1 MTGRTPRPDRRTQD
15 EPALPTP
22 RPEDDPYDAPSERL
36 RWGSYFSAGCAT
48 LIVLVELLVTDL
60 GLSFG
65 ASAIASGGSIFTW
78 IVFAIGAVGCVYLGV
93 RFLNSALAA
102 EHELSQF
109 DRGSAGRA

>member
-1 MTGRTPRPDRRTQD
+1 MSGRTPDD
-15 EPALPTP
+15 PALSSPQSEGDL
-22 RPEDDPYDAPSERL
+22 RGAPSERL

-48 LIVLVELLVTDL
+48 LIVLIELLVTDL

-65 ASAIASGGSIFTW
+65 ASAIASGGRMVTW
-78 IVFAIGAVGCVYLGV
+78 IIFAVGAIGCVYLGV